1 MDLNTILLFLASS
14 VVLTLSPG
22 PDILFVISTTIS
34 QGFKNGFKVSLGL
47 CLGLIIHTFLVIQG
61 LATLL
66 ETFPE
71 IFRSIEILGGI
82 YLIFIAYNNFIVD
95 KKKENQKRRKES
107 YVVTGFIMNLTNPKV
122 SLFFISFF
130 PGFIFSSTLS
140 LKTQFTVLGSLFIIQ
155 ALIIFCLVS
164 SISYYFGNR
173 IKIIS
178 KLIIWNRI
186 QAFILVLI
194 AAFLLYP

>member
-1 MDLNTILLFLASS
+1 MDLNTILLFLTSS
-14 VVLTLSPG
+14 IFLTLSPG

-34 QGFKNGFKVSLGL
+34 QGLKNGIKVSLGL
-47 CLGLIIHTFLVIQG
+47 CLGLIIHTFLVILG
-61 LATLL
+61 LASLL

-164 SISYYFGNR
+164 FISYYFGKR
-173 IKIIS
+173 IKMIS
-178 KLIIWNRI
+178 QLIIWNRI
-186 QAFILVLI
+186 QAAILFLI

>member
-1 MDLNTILLFLASS
+1 MDLNTILLFLISS

-34 QGFKNGFKVSLGL
+34 QGFKKGFKVSLGL

-82 YLIFIAYNNFIVD
+82 YLIFIAYNNFVVD
-95 KKKENQKRRKES
+95 KKIENQKRRKES
-107 YVVTGFIMNLTNPKV
+107 YFVTGFIMNLTNPKV

-130 PGFIFSSTLS
+130 PGFIFSLTLS
-140 LKTQFTVLGSLFIIQ
+140 LKTQFAILGSLFIIQ
-155 ALIIFCLVS
+155 ALIIFFIVS
-164 SISYYFGNR
+164 FISHHFGKR
-173 IKIIS
+173 IKIMS
-178 KLIIWNRI
+178 QHNIWNRI
-186 QAFILVLI
+186 QASILFLI
-194 AAFLLYP
+194 AVFLLYP

>member
-1 MDLNTILLFLASS
+1 M
-14 VVLTLSPG
+14 
-22 PDILFVISTTIS
+22 FVISTTIS

-47 CLGLIIHTFLVIQG
+47 CLGLIIHTFLVILG
-61 LATLL
+61 LASLL

-95 KKKENQKRRKES
+95 KKKENQKTRKES

-130 PGFIFSSTLS
+130 PGFIFSSILS

-164 SISYYFGNR
+164 FISYYFGKR
-173 IKIIS
+173 IKMIS
-178 KLIIWNRI
+178 QLIIWNRI
-186 QAFILVLI
+186 QAAILFLI

>member
-1 MDLNTILLFLASS
+1 MDLNTILLFLTSS
-14 VVLTLSPG
+14 IFLTLSPG

-34 QGFKNGFKVSLGL
+34 QGLKNGIKVSLGL
-47 CLGLIIHTFLVIQG
+47 CLGLIIHTFLVILG
-61 LATLL
+61 LASLL

-95 KKKENQKRRKES
+95 KKKENQKTRKES

-130 PGFIFSSTLS
+130 PGFIFSSILS

-164 SISYYFGNR
+164 FISYYFGKR
-173 IKIIS
+173 IKMIS
-178 KLIIWNRI
+178 QLIIWNRI
-186 QAFILVLI
+186 QAAILFLI